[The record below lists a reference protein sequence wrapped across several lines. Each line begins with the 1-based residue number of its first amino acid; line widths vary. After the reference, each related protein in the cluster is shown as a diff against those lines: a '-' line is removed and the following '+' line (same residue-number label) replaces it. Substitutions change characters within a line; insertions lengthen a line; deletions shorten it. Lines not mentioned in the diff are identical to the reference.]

1 MHMLFHKKQRTPLG
15 FCDGLDNIFVGFGSK
30 DERGCRPPKYHAS
43 YAPYYPI
50 HKAASMGDVD
60 AVKSFIERGAFA
72 MEQAD
77 WKYRSALHFA
87 CVYGHPEVVTLLVES
102 SCEISPKDAKDATPL
117 IKASQCRQMEC
128 LDILLK
134 HGADPNIVDC
144 SGNTAL
150 HYAVYNGDIE
160 TATKLLEYKANI
172 EAINENKITPLLL
185 ALKQNKE
192 KMAEFLINNG
202 ANAKTCDFL
211 GRSSLMYA
219 VRCGSE
225 LIIKLLLQRDIDTFK
240 QDVFGWTAKRYA
252 VESKSK
258 VRKLL
263 IDYDEEKPRQRCSE
277 ITKKDACIM
286 PILPTTKVKDS
297 PQSEAVE
304 KSEAR
309 PSKSESTSKDTC
321 TTPILPTMEMKDSP
335 QSEAVEKAEAR
346 PSKSESTETDAC
358 STPTTKMEDFPQN
371 VAAEEAEANPPQSEP
386 GLGMS
391 SEEKAKTADHDEND
405 WSLNSHN
412 SEDEEENSKD
422 ITQEKVLAWDEK
434 DDSSK
439 PKYPIQ
445 PTTMEKKSSSDDVE
459 IIVLKPFN
467 SDLSA
472 EVVIEVSS
480 EEEQKGEDN
489 DGDDGDNEEGGDD
502 EDGDDEDGDDE
513 HGGADKDGTR
523 HPSHVEEETQQPA
536 GERNQD
542 NPSNKPSIFQEDE
555 DSSEHSE
562 EVAAGQPLGKDEEPK
577 SQRDEDSDETTEEE
591 ETKEPLGQDKTSIP
605 QTVEDSA
612 EDSEE
617 EAKQQPVE
625 ERNQERHCQ
634 RTNNDKNFSQIFEDS
649 SMDSEE
655 EAAEQPMEKSNP
667 WSLYKKSI
675 LQKLEDSSDDSE
687 SIFEWLP
694 KKGIDHLHGAADQSG
709 DKHIKEPSKKYP
721 LFKPTIEMND
731 SVPKNALGMAE
742 VQTLTSANSDLELTS
757 SKNEISHSD
766 STINSPLT
774 VFNYIPR
781 KEENGYLTGSA
792 HLQGQNTAIGQMKE
806 PAADMT
812 LREEEEIDDDSDYT
826 QAFNISETYGLKKI
840 LGYLQRIPNQRTQN
854 LVTGGMA
861 EVKEM
866 TSREEQSLGVSSV
879 SNHSWTFSDLLL
891 QKVDV
896 SPLIRS
902 RDQTGENMARE
913 ESKGN
918 KVTPIE
924 KLRRHDSSASVESL
938 SSQSMSERPPEE
950 QDVGHLPDTAA
961 LRRENTRNGGMKVFS
976 DFSKE
981 SPPQLKPTVK
991 RKSSFLN
998 RAVAKRQERSWE
1010 SAEPDNELT
1019 STEEQRSQAISER
1032 SESLHA
1038 ATDCTQQK
1046 EVVEHLTGAEDQR
1059 RENQTRHTMGAVCKE
1074 VTTTEEK
1081 RIHDSP
1087 KSFQSL
1093 VIPQPHPMNE
1103 AIICLTGTPG
1113 QERENEVDMEMKGS
1127 PKEYPPQFKEST
1139 IQRGSVFEYTAV
1151 VDMHASTSESEESGN
1166 EETSVKKITRHG
1178 SHQSIQSWTTS
1189 ETFSLDNVVHLARTT
1204 DERPENITNAE
1215 VKAVPDKEIIST
1227 RGHDN
1232 HGNVHSLTTSETST
1246 DMADVHFSVT
1256 TDQILENTANAE
1268 TKDLCKEATLTE
1280 ERRRHD
1286 SPGSVQTLIVCEPF
1300 PRQKNGSHLALTTDH
1315 RIESEETTGMKAKPD
1330 GGVMTPT
1337 KEQRRQ
1343 KSVEKLG
1350 TLAISECLPQRSIID
1365 HLAASENMTNSEKE
1379 VTVKEMASTEEP
1391 RRNNDNE
1398 KVPPW
1403 IASALPST
1411 REHLGHLADTM
1422 HQRRE
1427 NNTSLEMNEPEE
1439 VVRLQEEQRK
1449 HDSHEIQSLIV
1460 SEHLPQK
1467 HDAIGLAVTMDQRRQ
1482 NKTTTEMSGPCN
1494 EETSTEDEGNCNSHE
1509 SVQSLVISEP
1519 LAQEDVV
1526 HLLKIAD
1533 QRGENVANGQM
1544 KEKTSF
1550 YVTSRDQ
1557 NRENGSENSQPS
1569 LKQKRKTGLSTTMD
1583 TVEKLSFGNTAAAH
1597 GGGGGDGDNAS
1608 ATSETGNGFIQQMN
1622 CGKARDHQFPVE
1634 QKKHV
1639 GLNKKTSGEKNK
1651 ALMYVAAMDDQLSES
1666 FSEDYDLPDY
1676 DNILMIVNQL
1686 QMKYKDSGKPLEIQE
1701 TVRSYKMLIE
1711 CNQSHSEL
1719 LIKKSKKKRNQG
1731 SKVMKK
1737 PRKTEKAKQLKC
1749 KKEEQELDLI
1759 DVGSPEKQEVQ
1770 KRNAGGCSEK
1780 EKKQLAEEEQQYKRE
1795 KQQLELHLRAQDTEL
1810 RHLRNDIIKLQE
1822 AQHPETKVEHGD
1834 NMAKEHLQKIEH
1846 EVFKLVETVKKQ
1858 TETIE
1863 QLERKL
1869 PSEDKTLT
1877 ETGHRT
1883 QAGQEFLNTFREMYT
1898 TSVMSQL
1905 ELRIQHLER
1914 EFSEIKTRT
1923 HENVMVLENYVK
1935 VHQSHKLMET
1945 EAKLKE
1951 VTTQFVMLIQHNT
1964 ALLNLL
1970 SSIIVSECPCMTNFH
1985 RRLESLFT
1993 QENTVTPTSGPQPS
2007 NQSITAHLDTPTNDM
2022 DDFNKA
2028 LTKSVLSA
2036 QSELHQKKKKCL
2048 ESAKE
2053 KILSKNCFKP
2063 TKTSTVCENGEH
2075 SFSEVS
2081 NTRQFEKNI
2090 PVDEQQHEIEKT
2102 LARTDDAFSN
2112 DIQLEQTEKIVRE
2125 DQEMFDN
2132 IPGNHN
2138 ALFISPREFKCT
2150 NLESEH
2156 SKETTHQALCKAEPE
2171 HYKDPCLGWVAMT
2184 SSSSQG
2190 QLRSKDRQDGS
2201 MMRRNFNKM
2210 EAYTPASNMCM
2221 MSSDSG
2227 FGSGQLYNS
2236 LGYSRNVLQREPL
2249 MTSSR
2254 PQPFENSLSFLN
2266 KVREENQQTSYD
2278 KIGNHNASF
2287 IKPQKS
2293 TLSNLQSKHPEEV
2306 IHQASCKAEPRYYE
2320 EPYPER
2326 IEMTKPLPYDQLQTK
2341 DRQDESL
2348 RRNFD
2353 KMKAYSS
2360 KPNLCTT
2367 TNPAPGFGSGQLYNS
2382 LEHSGSLTQREA
2394 MMPSSRPYHFVES
2407 LDSYLCR
2414 TWQQLHN
2421 HC

>member
-1 MHMLFHKKQRTPLG
+1 
-15 FCDGLDNIFVGFGSK
+15 
-30 DERGCRPPKYHAS
+30 
-43 YAPYYPI
+43 
-50 HKAASMGDVD
+50 
-60 AVKSFIERGAFA
+60 
-72 MEQAD
+72 
-77 WKYRSALHFA
+77 
-87 CVYGHPEVVTLLVES
+87 
-102 SCEISPKDAKDATPL
+102 
-117 IKASQCRQMEC
+117 
-128 LDILLK
+128 
-134 HGADPNIVDC
+134 
-144 SGNTAL
+144 
-150 HYAVYNGDIE
+150 
-160 TATKLLEYKANI
+160 
-172 EAINENKITPLLL
+172 
-185 ALKQNKE
+185 
-192 KMAEFLINNG
+192 
-202 ANAKTCDFL
+202 
-211 GRSSLMYA
+211 
-219 VRCGSE
+219 
-225 LIIKLLLQRDIDTFK
+225 
-240 QDVFGWTAKRYA
+240 
-252 VESKSK
+252 
-258 VRKLL
+258 
-263 IDYDEEKPRQRCSE
+263 
-277 ITKKDACIM
+277 
-286 PILPTTKVKDS
+286 
-297 PQSEAVE
+297 
-304 KSEAR
+304 
-309 PSKSESTSKDTC
+309 
-321 TTPILPTMEMKDSP
+321 
-335 QSEAVEKAEAR
+335 
-346 PSKSESTETDAC
+346 
-358 STPTTKMEDFPQN
+358 
-371 VAAEEAEANPPQSEP
+371 
-386 GLGMS
+386 
-391 SEEKAKTADHDEND
+391 
-405 WSLNSHN
+405 
-412 SEDEEENSKD
+412 
-422 ITQEKVLAWDEK
+422 
-434 DDSSK
+434 
-439 PKYPIQ
+439 
-445 PTTMEKKSSSDDVE
+445 
-459 IIVLKPFN
+459 
-467 SDLSA
+467 
-472 EVVIEVSS
+472 
-480 EEEQKGEDN
+480 
-489 DGDDGDNEEGGDD
+489 
-502 EDGDDEDGDDE
+502 
-513 HGGADKDGTR
+513 
-523 HPSHVEEETQQPA
+523 
-536 GERNQD
+536 
-542 NPSNKPSIFQEDE
+542 
-555 DSSEHSE
+555 
-562 EVAAGQPLGKDEEPK
+562 
-577 SQRDEDSDETTEEE
+577 
-591 ETKEPLGQDKTSIP
+591 
-605 QTVEDSA
+605 
-612 EDSEE
+612 
-617 EAKQQPVE
+617 
-625 ERNQERHCQ
+625 
-634 RTNNDKNFSQIFEDS
+634 
-649 SMDSEE
+649 
-655 EAAEQPMEKSNP
+655 
-667 WSLYKKSI
+667 
-675 LQKLEDSSDDSE
+675 
-687 SIFEWLP
+687 
-694 KKGIDHLHGAADQSG
+694 
-709 DKHIKEPSKKYP
+709 
-721 LFKPTIEMND
+721 
-731 SVPKNALGMAE
+731 MAE
-742 VQTLTSANSDLELTS
+742 VDEYRV
-757 SKNEISHSD
+757 SK
-766 STINSPLT
+766 
-774 VFNYIPR
+774 
-781 KEENGYLTGSA
+781 
-792 HLQGQNTAIGQMKE
+792 
-806 PAADMT
+806 
-812 LREEEEIDDDSDYT
+812 
-826 QAFNISETYGLKKI
+826 
-840 LGYLQRIPNQRTQN
+840 
-854 LVTGGMA
+854 
-861 EVKEM
+861 
-866 TSREEQSLGVSSV
+866 
-879 SNHSWTFSDLLL
+879 
-891 QKVDV
+891 
-896 SPLIRS
+896 
-902 RDQTGENMARE
+902 
-913 ESKGN
+913 
-918 KVTPIE
+918 
-924 KLRRHDSSASVESL
+924 

-961 LRRENTRNGGMKVFS
+961 LRRENTRNGGMK
-976 DFSKE
+976 
-981 SPPQLKPTVK
+981 
-991 RKSSFLN
+991 
-998 RAVAKRQERSWE
+998 
-1010 SAEPDNELT
+1010 
-1019 STEEQRSQAISER
+1019 
-1032 SESLHA
+1032 
-1038 ATDCTQQK
+1038 
-1046 EVVEHLTGAEDQR
+1046 
-1059 RENQTRHTMGAVCKE
+1059 AVCKE

-1127 PKEYPPQFKEST
+1127 PKEYPPQFKE
-1139 IQRGSVFEYTAV
+1139 
-1151 VDMHASTSESEESGN
+1151 
-1166 EETSVKKITRHG
+1166 
-1178 SHQSIQSWTTS
+1178 TTS

-1215 VKAVPDKEIIST
+1215 V
-1227 RGHDN
+1227 
-1232 HGNVHSLTTSETST
+1232 
-1246 DMADVHFSVT
+1246 
-1256 TDQILENTANAE
+1256 
-1268 TKDLCKEATLTE
+1268 KDLCKEATLTE

-2090 PVDEQQHEIEKT
+2090 PVDEQQHEI
-2102 LARTDDAFSN
+2102 
-2112 DIQLEQTEKIVRE
+2112 VRE